1 MTLRFTT
8 ATTRKFISNAKTML
22 LNHFEFKLRSAEIWA
37 EKSCDMMLKNH
48 TFVMLCAI
56 WYNLYNLKNVKNA
69 HGGVVL
75 LLSCRLK
82 PYNFIKSN
90 TPPWVFFRLFQL
102 KMIPN
107 RATHHIFRFKR
118 PDKFDKHQYAGY
130 ACSFSVVFIFLLKSA
145 SIFQE
150 K

>member
-1 MTLRFTT
+1 
-8 ATTRKFISNAKTML
+8 ML

-75 LLSCRLK
+75 LVKLQAKTL
-82 PYNFIKSN
+82 
-90 TPPWVFFRLFQL
+90 QL
-102 KMIPN
+102 
-107 RATHHIFRFKR
+107 
-118 PDKFDKHQYAGY
+118 Y
-130 ACSFSVVFIFLLKSA
+130 
-145 SIFQE
+145 
-150 K
+150 